1 MESSH
6 FILNITS
13 DQFLYHPVKPEISF
27 GNYFFIWD
35 EKSLGIY
42 SNETSDFKKFIKI
55 MIPNLES
62 IMKLING
69 SENPKEKDKQLKK
82 EIIERGQFSISYKH
96 NSKIKF
102 ILYMDINGSV
112 IFYREEKI
120 LMDNKIYNKIN
131 IQHLNKDV
139 EMLNETEDFWSV
151 TLKWKIGDLLF
162 NRNEISNPKDQKHY
176 SK

>member
-1 MESSH
+1 M
-6 FILNITS
+6 
-13 DQFLYHPVKPEISF
+13 IS
-27 GNYFFIWD
+27 Y
-35 EKSLGIY
+35 
-42 SNETSDFKKFIKI
+42 
-55 MIPNLES
+55 LEC

-69 SENPKEKDKQLKK
+69 TENRKEKDKQLKK

-131 IQHLNKDV
+131 MQHLNKDV
-139 EMLNETEDFWSV
+139 ERLNETGDLWSV

-162 NRNEISNPKDQKHY
+162 NRNEIS
-176 SK
+176 ST